1 MVFQLRSLGYLLIL
15 NFQANQ
21 NHTWRYTNTCA
32 SFASETFYDVTG
44 IDIDADDWGGFETP
58 REISSSISDINNG
71 ATVGGTQWW
80 W

>member
-1 MVFQLRSLGYLLIL
+1 
-15 NFQANQ
+15 
-21 NHTWRYTNTCA
+21 
-32 SFASETFYDVTG
+32 VTG